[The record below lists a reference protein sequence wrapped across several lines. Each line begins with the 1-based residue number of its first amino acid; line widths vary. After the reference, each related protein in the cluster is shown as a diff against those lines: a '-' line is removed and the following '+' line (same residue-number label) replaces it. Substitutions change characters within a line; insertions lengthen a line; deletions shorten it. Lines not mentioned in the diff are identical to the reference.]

1 MKTICQKSGVV
12 LHKSDLLLGFDL
24 ADEHPIFRAKST
36 ILFGVPMTH
45 RFMFAENPDEKKLI
59 FLAYLN
65 ATYLV
70 DFQHHAS
77 PTLKTMEKNFYRLQE
92 MAQWVRYAEFKLAKI
107 VAFPRY
113 VIRSDNSDLSNI
125 GSWLN
130 SLGEL
135 REKIN
140 RRELERDK
148 SAALQQREME
158 IKRELGE
165 ANFAGKAFTPKL
177 AKWSLDVCDI
187 TLQHADYNKW
197 MKIMCI
203 PLNEAWMI
211 DLAEYYELQQ
221 LLQEHLPVLESNPQA
236 ISVMHQI
243 NTLIKECRKGFT
255 DFSMLSNVEGEEVSD
270 FEILEDG
277 QQVQRFHKVN
287 QHMKDVPTEEP
298 KKENYTTKLA
308 FLLAKAKWDLSKNKP
323 TIVPPP
329 KPTPEIDEDSV

>member
-1 MKTICQKSGVV
+1 MKTICQKSGVI

-24 ADEHPIFRAKST
+24 ADEHPIFKAKAS

-45 RFMFAENPDEKKLI
+45 RFMFAENSDEKKLI

-70 DFQHHAS
+70 DFFTIAN
-77 PTLKTMEKNFYRLQE
+77 PTLKTMEKTFYSLQDL
-92 MAQWVRYAEFKLAKI
+92 AQWVRYAEFKLAKI
-107 VAFPRY
+107 VTFPRY
-113 VIRSDNSDLSNI
+113 AIRNDNADLSNI

-130 SLGEL
+130 ILREL

-140 RRELERDK
+140 RRELDRDK

-187 TLQHADYNKW
+187 TMQHPDYNKW
-197 MKIMCI
+197 MKLMCVR
-203 PLNEAWMI
+203 LNEAWMYELS
-211 DLAEYYELQQ
+211 DYYELQQ
-221 LLQEHLPVLESNPQA
+221 TLQEHLPMLEENPQA
-236 ISVMHQI
+236 ISVMHQV
-243 NTLIKECRKGFT
+243 NTLLKECRKGLS
-255 DFSMLSNVEGEEVSD
+255 DFSILSSVEGEEVSD

-277 QQVQRFHKVN
+277 TSAQRFHKVN
-287 QHMKDVPTEEP
+287 QHMKDVPKDMP
-298 KKENYTTKLA
+298 FKDQYATKIA
-308 FLLAKAKWDLSKNKP
+308 YLLAKAKWDLMQKRTP
-323 TIVPPP
+323 PAPIEDTI
-329 KPTPEIDEDSV
+329 